1 MFIPWRLVHPLKQET
16 RNVRENRKLGRL
28 EKVALRDL
36 WGGDTSEFVEWLR
49 LDDNLSLLGG
59 ALGRPLVVVEDSP
72 SDIAKLTH
80 LYCRDTESG
89 VPVIVRVNFDTTTDE
104 QLGQLLSAAA
114 NQSDAVLVWVASE
127 MNERHQSVMNW
138 LNKVTSEKIQVYG
151 LEVAFWQIGNS
162 PLAPTVTVVCRPQTK
177 NIPSGQRRVV
187 PAFNAATAAAA
198 SGTPLAKPSPLFLE
212 YWLAFNGNL
221 IHRKSSVV
229 GQKPTAANWMSF
241 PFGSPQFSLVA
252 TVNPRD
258 HFVAVALVLTGPEAK
273 SHFQLLQHSKVAI
286 ENEIGATLEWQE
298 LPDKPE
304 SRVLLRRFGMDPDHR
319 AQWQEQHDWLADK
332 LERFQRAFALRVE
345 ALTADEDVRHEIADA
360 PMGGLSAAQ

>member
-1 MFIPWRLVHPLKQET
+1 MRDS
-16 RNVRENRKLGRL
+16 RKLGRL

-49 LDDNLSLLGG
+49 SDDNLTLLGG

-72 SDIAKLTH
+72 SEVAKLTH

-89 VPVIVRVNFDTTTDE
+89 APVLVRVNFDATTDE
-104 QLGQLLSAAA
+104 QLGQLITGAA
-114 NQSDAVLVWVASE
+114 SLTEAVLVWVASE
-127 MNERHQSVMNW
+127 LSDRHQIVLNW

-162 PLAPTVTVVCRPQTK
+162 ALAPTVTVVCRPPQPQVK
-177 NIPSGQRRVV
+177 SAPPGQRRVMS
-187 PAFNAATAAAA
+187 AFNPATAAAA
-198 SGTPLAKPSPLFLE
+198 SGTPLAKPSSMFLE

-221 IHRKSSVV
+221 IHRKSAVI

-241 PFGSPQFSLVA
+241 PFASPQFSLVA

-298 LPDKPE
+298 LPDKAE
-304 SRVLLRRFGMDPDHR
+304 SRVLLRRFGMDPDNR

-332 LERFQRAFALRVE
+332 LERFQRAFVLRVE
-345 ALTADEDVRHEIADA
+345 ALTADEEAIRSHDAADA
-360 PMGGLSAAQ
+360 PIGGVSAAQ

>member
-1 MFIPWRLVHPLKQET
+1 M
-16 RNVRENRKLGRL
+16 RENRKLGRL

-36 WGGDTSEFVEWLR
+36 WGGDASEFVEWLR
-49 LDDNLSLLGG
+49 SEDNLSLLGG
-59 ALGRPLVVVEDSP
+59 ALGRPLVVVEESP
-72 SDIAKLTH
+72 SDVAKLTH

-89 VPVIVRVNFDTTTDE
+89 APVLVRVNFDTTTDE
-104 QLGQLLSAAA
+104 QLGQLLTAAA
-114 NQSDAVLVWVASE
+114 TLGEAVLVWVASE
-127 MNERHQSVMNW
+127 LTDRHQAALNW
-138 LNKVTSEKIQVYG
+138 LNKVTSDKVQVYG
-151 LEVAFWQIGNS
+151 LEVAFWQIANS
-162 PLAPTVTVVCRPQTK
+162 ALAPTVTVVCRPQVPAK
-177 NIPSGQRRVV
+177 AAPYNVQRRVV
-187 PAFNAATAAAA
+187 PAFNPATAAAA
-198 SGTPLAKPSPLFLE
+198 SGTPLAKPSSLFLE

-221 IHRKSSVV
+221 IHRKSAVI

-304 SRVLLRRFGMDPDHR
+304 SRVLLRRFGMDPDSR

-345 ALTADEDVRHEIADA
+345 ALTADEDSVRLQDTADSSV
-360 PMGGLSAAQ
+360 GGMSAAQ